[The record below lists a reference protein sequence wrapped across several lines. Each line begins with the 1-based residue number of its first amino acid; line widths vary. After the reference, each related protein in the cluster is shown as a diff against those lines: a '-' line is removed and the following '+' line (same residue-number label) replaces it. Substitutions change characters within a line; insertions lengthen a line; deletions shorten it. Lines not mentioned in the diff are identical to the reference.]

1 MLIQTP
7 FFNMLCFN
15 KVLALGFLKAYS
27 NKVGATKKIKAD
39 PKRGFFYFT
48 SLRVS
53 NLKVCMFTWFFKERL
68 AGLLQQNDPMGYLLQ

>member
-7 FFNMLCFN
+7 FFYMLCFN

-39 PKRGFFYFT
+39 PKRGFFLFY
-48 SLRVS
+48 
-53 NLKVCMFTWFFKERL
+53 FFKSIKPK
-68 AGLLQQNDPMGYLLQ
+68 GLYVHVVFQRESRWFVATE